1 MLYIEKGVDNTL
13 VLNINNNSRDTFTGY
28 TLVFTHIMSK
38 EEKTYSIST
47 SNSTEF
53 FENIRYCTITIPT
66 STDDLNYLGQYTL
79 EIYGTP
85 NNINVFK
92 GMVVLEAP
100 TSVEANPFTE
110 YISNNEVNENYIY
123 IQD

>member
-1 MLYIEKGVDNTL
+1 MLYIQKGVDNTL

-38 EEKTYSIST
+38 EEKTYSINT
-47 SNSTEF
+47 SNISEF
-53 FENIRYCTITIPT
+53 FENIRYCTITLPLN
-66 STDDLNYLGQYTL
+66 TDDLNYLGQYTL

-92 GMVVLEAP
+92 GMAVLEAP